1 MRLPGDVRPLA
12 KKARK
17 AGWALR
23 RTPKGNH
30 LQWVDPDGRV
40 RVTSS
45 SSPSDSHAVK
55 NLRSDLKRA
64 GLTV

>member
-1 MRLPGDVRPLA
+1 MRLAADIRPLA

-17 AGWALR
+17 AGWDIR

-30 LQWVDPDGRV
+30 LQWIDAGGRV

-55 NLRSDLKRA
+55 NLRGDLKRA
-64 GLTV
+64 GLAL